1 MRALDTASAGIARG
15 VAALYGAA
23 GRIASRSAQSG
34 ATGPAG
40 SDRGDDVGDFVT
52 LSTAVTQVKANVV
65 VARAAAETDKALLDM
80 FA

>member
-34 ATGPAG
+34 ATGPTL
-40 SDRGDDVGDFVT
+40 GDDVGDFVT
-52 LSTAVTQVKANVV
+52 LSSAVTQVKANVV
-65 VARAAAETDKALLDM
+65 VARAAAETDRALLDM